1 MQLTMIPGVPH
12 NDFKCSSSLLMKFQI
27 NNNKIKY
34 LCNTQVRDTCM
45 GVSITEKLVLV
56 LLVAIPINT
65 NHEIPCQ
72 RECKRRSQASVTN
85 IDVVFGFLHSILTV
99 SAYSI
104 TIRVSDFNFTLVMEF
119 LGSDEGDIGGFHG
132 GAVHCGCLA
141 QRHHHPCFNT
151 SGLVNF
157 SS

>member
-1 MQLTMIPGVPH
+1 
-12 NDFKCSSSLLMKFQI
+12 
-27 NNNKIKY
+27 
-34 LCNTQVRDTCM
+34 M

-157 SS
+157 SSLACLWTVLMRPCATFTLMVVKNNVGSCELSQFGCIAI